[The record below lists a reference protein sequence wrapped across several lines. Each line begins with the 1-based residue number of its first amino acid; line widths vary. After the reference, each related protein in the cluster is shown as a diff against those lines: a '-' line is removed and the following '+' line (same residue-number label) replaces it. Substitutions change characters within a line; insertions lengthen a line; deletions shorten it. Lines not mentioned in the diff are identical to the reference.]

1 MAKQTLNGIN
11 TGLGKIYYSV
21 IKENTYQTPVELGD
35 LISFTVNPTENSVDL
50 WAGDRQVVVDSS
62 VAVEG
67 SFVVPAVSNENLATL
82 FGMERGE
89 KDELIYS
96 SKAVRPEVALL
107 IRQNNYGGVCDDIT
121 LYRCRLTLAGLS
133 GNTKTDSLTFG
144 QKEFAFKVLLDED
157 GVYMSVSSSDEVN
170 YSGEGFFT
178 NLPQK
183 PTPKP
188 GV

>member
-21 IKENTYQTPVELGD
+21 IKNGDYQAPVELGD
-35 LISFTVNPTENSVDL
+35 LISFTVTPTENSVEL
-50 WAGDRQVVVDSS
+50 WAGDRQVVIDSA

-82 FGMERGE
+82 FGMERGQ

-121 LYRCRLTLAGLS
+121 LYRCRLTLSGLQ

-144 QKEFAFKVLLDED
+144 QKEFAFKCLLDDD
-157 GVYMSVSSSDEVN
+157 GVYMSVSSSDESN
-170 YSGEGFFT
+170 YNGDTFFT
-178 NLPQK
+178 NVPMK
-183 PTPKP
+183 PTPQSSS
-188 GV
+188 